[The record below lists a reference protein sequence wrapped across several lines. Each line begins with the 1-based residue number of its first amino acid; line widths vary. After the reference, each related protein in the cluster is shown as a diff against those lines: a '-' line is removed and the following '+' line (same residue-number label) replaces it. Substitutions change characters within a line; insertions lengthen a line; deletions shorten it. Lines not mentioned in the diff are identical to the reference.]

1 MTKTQKSVASVDTTG
16 AVVVGVSSV
25 IRWDDVMTIN
35 GHEVKVSKVVLLG
48 IKKDLNIA
56 RMLRRDLKSKTGL
69 LITFPMAMLMNQLQE
84 KIGTGQEVL
93 DQVKP

>member
-1 MTKTQKSVASVDTTG
+1 MTKKQKSVASVDTTG

-35 GHEVKVSKVVLLG
+35 GHEVKVSKAVLLG
-48 IKKDLNIA
+48 VKKDLNIA

-84 KIGTGQEVL
+84 KIGTGREVL